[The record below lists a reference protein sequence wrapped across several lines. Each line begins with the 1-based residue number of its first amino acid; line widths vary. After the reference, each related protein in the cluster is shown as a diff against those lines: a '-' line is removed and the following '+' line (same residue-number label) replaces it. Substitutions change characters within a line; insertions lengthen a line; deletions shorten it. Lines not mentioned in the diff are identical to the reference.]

1 MATVVCRHG
10 RWVPA
15 SRSAQRDLQT
25 SGRDEFHTGL
35 ELGVWHSALQ
45 DRGKVKAGVLGM
57 CIPTGCPHETGWM
70 SGLWSWA
77 GSGLPRSL
85 MSDRLSGE
93 ERNDCP
99 RRVTPVFWEQVE
111 VL

>member
-1 MATVVCRHG
+1 MATVVCRHR

-35 ELGVWHSALQ
+35 ELGVWHSVLQ

-57 CIPTGCPHETGWM
+57 CIPIGITAVLMRQGMDEWALELGRLWAASQPH
-70 SGLWSWA
+70 
-77 GSGLPRSL
+77 
-85 MSDRLSGE
+85 
-93 ERNDCP
+93 
-99 RRVTPVFWEQVE
+99 V
-111 VL
+111 